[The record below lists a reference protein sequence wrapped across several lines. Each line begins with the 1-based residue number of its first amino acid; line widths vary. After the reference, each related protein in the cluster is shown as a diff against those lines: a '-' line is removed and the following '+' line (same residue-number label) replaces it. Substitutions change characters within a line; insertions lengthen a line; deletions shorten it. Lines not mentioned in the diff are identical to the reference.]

1 MKFEVKDIWSWRN
14 LRLLKIE
21 DDEINKRLRKSL
33 KKETGEKEDKEEVQN
48 LFEDAAQRRR
58 HIQEVYIGYLSYQ
71 RK

>member
-1 MKFEVKDIWSWRN
+1 MIVQSLLTKDFE
-14 LRLLKIE
+14 E
-21 DDEINKRLRKSL
+21 SL